1 MDTDLTSAL
10 QFQCDEITPPF
21 SIIITCYNQAAFI
34 REAVESALNQSFME
48 KQIIVVDD
56 FSSDGSIQLLRQYN
70 DAIRLIALQ
79 RNVGAARARNLG
91 ASIASGNFLVFLDGD
106 DVLMPWA
113 LDIYHQ
119 IIEARRPKVV
129 LGKLLFFDERLRAP
143 ASRDRPRRV
152 RIVEYPCFM
161 KKDRAYRASASS
173 AVVDRQSFAS
183 VGGWSVGFFPFEDID
198 LMIKLGYSGRA
209 VLIVSPATAGYRRH
223 ARNVSRQTDRMFHGL
238 FNLIRKQKSGEYMDP
253 RGSELETCGVIGGVV
268 FYWLKR
274 AFKAN
279 LYYLLHLR
287 IFCHAIGVRQ
297 LYRCFRNN

>member
-106 DVLMPWA
+106 DVL
-113 LDIYHQ
+113 
-119 IIEARRPKVV
+119 
-129 LGKLLFFDERLRAP
+129 GKLLFFDERLRAP

-183 VGGWSVGFFPFEDID
+183 VG
-198 LMIKLGYSGRA
+198 
-209 VLIVSPATAGYRRH
+209 
-223 ARNVSRQTDRMFHGL
+223 
-238 FNLIRKQKSGEYMDP
+238 
-253 RGSELETCGVIGGVV
+253 
-268 FYWLKR
+268 
-274 AFKAN
+274 
-279 LYYLLHLR
+279 
-287 IFCHAIGVRQ
+287 
-297 LYRCFRNN
+297 